1 MKLALRRASRPSSQW
16 LFLVCALATLA
27 AGRPTNGQSA
37 PTSGQ
42 SAPPV
47 PAQSQAQTSEK
58 ATSVITEARAAIGGE
73 AKLAAVKSFVVTGRT
88 RQVRGDNLVPI
99 EFEIQAELPDKFA
112 RRDEFPAQD
121 LGPTVTGFN
130 GDRFVQIPAP
140 QPPPARP
147 GGPPPPT
154 PQQLEAAARV
164 QLVNVKQDFARLMLG
179 LFAASYPSHPLTFA
193 YVGQAEAPQGRA
205 DVIDVKGPGDFAAR
219 LFVDVKTHL
228 PVMLSWQ
235 AQQPPARGRGPGPG
249 RPGGPPPGGA
259 PPAGA
264 PAAPPAAA
272 APPAGPPPPVEN
284 RLYFAEY
291 RSFDGLQLPTRV
303 RRAVAGDTTE
313 ETTFDRFRINARV
326 DPRRFEPGS

>member
-1 MKLALRRASRPSSQW
+1 LSSRWW
-16 LFLVCALATLA
+16 LLVSACAVLA
-27 AGRPTNGQSA
+27 AGRPTNGQSDDA
-37 PTSGQ
+37 
-42 SAPPV
+42 AR
-47 PAQSQAQTSEK
+47 
-58 ATSVITEARAAIGGE
+58 VIAETRAAMGGD
-73 AKLAAVKSFVVTGRT
+73 ARLAAIKTFVVTGRT

-121 LGPTVTGFN
+121 AGPTVTGFN
-130 GDRFVQIPAP
+130 GERYVQSPAP

-147 GGPPPPT
+147 AGPPPPT
-154 PQQLEAAARV
+154 PQQLEAQARV
-164 QLVNVKQDFARLMLG
+164 QLANAKQDFARLMLG
-179 LFAASYPSHPLTFA
+179 LFAGSYPSHPLTFA
-193 YVGQAEAPQGRA
+193 YGGQAEAPQGRA

-219 LFVDVKTHL
+219 LFVDGKTHL

-235 AQQPPARGRGPGPG
+235 ARQPLARGRGPAG
-249 RPGGPPPGGA
+249 RPGSA

-264 PAAPPAAA
+264 PPTGAAPAGGPPAAG
-272 APPAGPPPPVEN
+272 PPAAGPPAAGPPAPPPTVEN

>member
-1 MKLALRRASRPSSQW
+1 MRISVSAV
-16 LFLVCALATLA
+16 LVCSALTAPSPA
-27 AGRPTNGQSA
+27 NGQTDA
-37 PTSGQ
+37 N
-42 SAPPV
+42 
-47 PAQSQAQTSEK
+47 
-58 ATSVITEARAAIGGE
+58 ATRVIADARTAMGGD
-73 AKLAAVKSFVVTGRT
+73 AKLTAIKTFVVTGRT

-121 LGPTVTGFN
+121 AGPTVTGFN
-130 GDRFVQIPAP
+130 GDRYIQSPAP

-154 PQQLEAAARV
+154 PQQLEAAARA
-164 QLVNVKQDFARLMLG
+164 QLGAAKQEFARLMLG
-179 LFAASYPSHPLTFA
+179 LFAATYPSHPLTFA

-219 LFVDVKTHL
+219 LFIDTKTHL
-228 PVMLSWQ
+228 PIMLSWQ
-235 AQQPPARGRGPGPG
+235 ARQPPARGRGPAGP
-249 RPGGPPPGGA
+249 

-264 PAAPPAAA
+264 PA
-272 APPAGPPPPVEN
+272 GSPPPPVEN
-284 RLYFAEY
+284 RRYFAEY

-313 ETTFDRFRINARV
+313 ETTFDRFRINGRV
-326 DPRRFEPGS
+326 DPRRFETGS

>member
-1 MKLALRRASRPSSQW
+1 LIETPWRSRPSAW
-16 LFLVCALATLA
+16 LLVIVCGTVVA
-27 AGRPTNGQSA
+27 ARPTNGQGVATGQGAGADASA
-37 PTSGQ
+37 R
-42 SAPPV
+42 
-47 PAQSQAQTSEK
+47 
-58 ATSVITEARAAIGGE
+58 VIAEARTALGGE
-73 AKLAAVKSFVVTGRT
+73 AKLGAIKTFIVTGRT

-121 LGPTVTGFN
+121 AGPTVTGFN
-130 GDRFVQIPAP
+130 ADRYLQSPAP

-154 PQQLEAAARV
+154 PQQLEAAARA
-164 QLVNVKQDFARLMLG
+164 QLVNAKQDFARLMLG

-205 DVIDVKGPGDFAAR
+205 DVLDVKGPGDFVAR
-219 LFVDVKTHL
+219 LFIDGKTHL
-228 PVMLSWQ
+228 PIMLSWQ
-235 AQQPPARGRGPGPG
+235 ARQPPPRGRGPGG
-249 RPGGPPPGGA
+249 QSPGGPPPAGAAPPTGPPPA
-259 PPAGA
+259 PPA
-264 PAAPPAAA
+264 
-272 APPAGPPPPVEN
+272 PVEN

>member
-1 MKLALRRASRPSSQW
+1 MGGESKLA
-16 LFLVCALATLA
+16 TIK
-27 AGRPTNGQSA
+27 T
-37 PTSGQ
+37 
-42 SAPPV
+42 
-47 PAQSQAQTSEK
+47 
-58 ATSVITEARAAIGGE
+58 
-73 AKLAAVKSFVVTGRT
+73 FVVTGRT

-121 LGPTVTGFN
+121 AGPTVTGFN
-130 GDRFVQIPAP
+130 GDRYIQSPAP

-154 PQQLEAAARV
+154 PQQLEAAARG
-164 QLVNVKQDFARLMLG
+164 QLAATKQEFARLMLG
-179 LFAASYPSHPLTFA
+179 LFAASYPSHPLTFG

-205 DVIDVKGPGDFAAR
+205 DVVDVKGPGDFAAR
-219 LFVDVKTHL
+219 FFLDAKTHL
-228 PVMLSWQ
+228 PIMLSWQ
-235 AQQPPARGRGPGPG
+235 ARPAPARGRGPGGPG
-249 RPGGPPPGGA
+249 RPGGPPPA
-259 PPAGA
+259 AGA
-264 PAAPPAAA
+264 PPPAAA
-272 APPAGPPPPVEN
+272 PPPPVEN

-326 DPRRFEPGS
+326 DPRRFDPGS